1 MRGMLPPVRGDGD
14 VRAGRNSELGRVGKL
29 RQSASVNNFDVKV
42 MWIYIVLLLVGGLI
56 GFLKAKSK
64 VSLITSAV
72 FAALL
77 ILTTL
82 RNVFQPGF
90 ALTLANLTLVVLL
103 VVFAMRLAKTK
114 KFMPSGFI
122 LAATVVVLAILNI
135 KF

>member
-1 MRGMLPPVRGDGD
+1 M
-14 VRAGRNSELGRVGKL
+14 RAGRNSELGRVGKL
-29 RQSASVNNFDVKV
+29 RQPTHVNNFDVKV
-42 MWIYIVLLLVGGLI
+42 LWIYIVLLLVGGLI
-56 GFLKAKSK
+56 GFFKAKSK

-90 ALTLANLTLVVLL
+90 ALGLANITLVVLL
-103 VVFAMRLAKTK
+103 LVFAVRLGKTK

-122 LAATVVVLAILNI
+122 LTATVAVLAVLNL
-135 KF
+135 KFR